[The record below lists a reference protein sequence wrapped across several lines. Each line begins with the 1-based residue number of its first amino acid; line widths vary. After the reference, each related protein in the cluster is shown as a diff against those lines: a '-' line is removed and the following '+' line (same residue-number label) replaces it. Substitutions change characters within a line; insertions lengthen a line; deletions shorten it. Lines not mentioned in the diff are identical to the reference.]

1 MNDQSHFSSFRVRN
15 FKRFADLSVAN
26 LGQINLIVGDNSVG
40 KTSLLEALLA
50 DDEPMVL
57 LKRLH
62 RTLCFRNIHIHARS
76 QRSVQPVSPVAVPTT
91 NYLAFLLADLSQ
103 PLSFAIRMK
112 SGAERAFGVEST
124 TVGKLTTSPNGDRNA
139 KQFRGWSPDTVLVR
153 FKSNSKPNPAVLPLY
168 ADDLT
173 VLHNFQIPLI
183 PAVRM
188 YDPDLVSGYHS
199 VLAPSRAIRQRFIQ
213 SLSIVLH
220 GVQEVLTRQIHE
232 KEHMAVVVEGSDES
246 YPLSRFGDGVVKCAR
261 VFMEMARCQNGRL
274 MIDEIDAGIHFSRM
288 DNYWRGIVMAA
299 RENRVQL
306 FAATHSLECIQSLK
320 RVFESDPLTD
330 SQNDVRCIALTELKD
345 RKTVKAYTY
354 GWSEF
359 LTAIEHGN
367 EVR

>member
-1 MNDQSHFSSFRVRN
+1 MNGQSHFSSFQVRN
-15 FKRFADLSVAN
+15 FKRFDDLSVAN
-26 LGQINLIVGDNSVG
+26 LGQINLIVGDNSIG

-76 QRSVQPVSPVAVPTT
+76 PSNIPSPGPIAIPTS
-91 NYLAFLLADLSQ
+91 NYLAFLLSDLTK
-103 PLSFAIRMK
+103 PLSFEIRTGTNVLK
-112 SGAERAFGVEST
+112 TLSIEATTAGKVSSES
-124 TVGKLTTSPNGDRNA
+124 NGDKHA
-139 KQFRGWSPDTVLVR
+139 KQFLRFTPDTALVR
-153 FKSNSKPNPAVLPLY
+153 FKSNSKTTLTPLY
-168 ADDLT
+168 ADDLA
-173 VLHNFQIPLI
+173 VLHNFQIPFI

-188 YDPDLVSGYHS
+188 YDPDLVSGYQL

-213 SLSIVLH
+213 SLSIILP

-232 KEHMAVVVEGSDES
+232 KEHMAVVVGGSDES

-274 MIDEIDAGIHFSRM
+274 MIDEVDAGIHFSRM
-288 DNYWRGIVMAA
+288 DNYWRGIVAAA
-299 RENRVQL
+299 RENQVQL

-320 RVFESDPLTD
+320 RVFESGPLAD
-330 SQNDVRCIALTELKD
+330 FQNDVRCIALTELKD
-345 RKTVKAYTY
+345 GKTVKAYTY